1 MPFHW
6 EITWAVRVTV
16 TGFFVFLNLF
26 VEKWQQ
32 VERWPYWMLSQSLAW
47 IRPSDTRERGWVM
60 ARDAPWPGTTEL
72 SRARGRPYGK
82 NLRKVGGGDPG
93 TVIHRDVHHKS
104 SAGSDSPP
112 SPLRP
117 SRRRPVSRGP
127 TRWRCVAGDRR
138 RSARPSFAFMR
149 PKCH

>member
-47 IRPSDTRERGWVM
+47 IRPSDTRVGCGYRRGTPLGLGRRNSPELVA
-60 ARDAPWPGTTEL
+60 AR
-72 SRARGRPYGK
+72 SGR
-82 NLRKVGGGDPG
+82 
-93 TVIHRDVHHKS
+93 IS
-104 SAGSDSPP
+104 
-112 SPLRP
+112 
-117 SRRRPVSRGP
+117 
-127 TRWRCVAGDRR
+127 R
-138 RSARPSFAFMR
+138 RSAAAIRALSSIAMCITSLP
-149 PKCH
+149 PG